1 MRYTP
6 KIGRRDFLVLTGAGS
21 LAMLAGCGSNDEA
34 VAPRGVDIGPD
45 HPAVARAEAARRGSG
60 RVTSFDLT
68 AAATTVAIGSREVS
82 TWVYGDVIPGTA
94 LRVRQGDTLEVNLR
108 NELPED
114 TTIHWHGL
122 AIRNDMDGVPDLTQS
137 VVKPGESFT
146 YRFVVPD
153 SGTHWFHPHMGLQLD
168 RGLYAPLIVEDKEDP
183 GEYDVDQVVVLDDW
197 LDGIDGQ
204 TPESA
209 FQNLTSM
216 DMGGMDMGG
225 MDMGGMDM
233 GGMDHGSGGS
243 ADMPMSMAQSEL
255 LGGDAGDVAYPLHLI
270 NGRPLE
276 DRQTIDVP
284 AGGRARLRVINAGSD
299 TAYRVA
305 LGGHRMTVTHT
316 DGFAVDPVEVD
327 TILIG
332 MGERYDVVVTPESGA
347 WPLVALA
354 EGKDATAAAVIR
366 TSDAGQAAAP
376 PADVRPKELDGKLL
390 RYDDLRATEA
400 VQLGGAAPDVDQI
413 VELTGSM
420 MGYSWAFD
428 GQAFDEHPPLRI
440 EQGQR
445 VRATFD
451 NTSSMWHPIHLHG
464 HTFRLST
471 AANGAR
477 KDTVNV
483 LPGES
488 VVVEFDADNPGQWM
502 THCHNTYHLERGMAM
517 LMSYVE

>member
-6 KIGRRDFLVLTGAGS
+6 QIGRRDFLAMTGAGG
-21 LAMLAGCGSNDEA
+21 LALLTGCGSNDEA
-34 VAPRGVDIGPD
+34 AGRRSVDIGPD
-45 HPAVARAEAARRGSG
+45 HPAVARAEAARKGSG

-68 AAATTVAIGSREVS
+68 AAATTVALGSREVS
-82 TWVYGDVIPGTA
+82 TWAYGDVIPGTA
-94 LRVRQGDTLEVNLR
+94 LRVRQGDTLEVNLNNR
-108 NELPED
+108 LPED
-114 TTIHWHGL
+114 TSIHWHGL
-122 AIRNDMDGVPDLTQS
+122 AIRNDMDGVPNLTQS

-168 RGLYAPLIVEDKEDP
+168 RGLYSPLIVEDKDDP
-183 GEYDVDQVVVLDDW
+183 GAYDVDQVVVLDDW
-197 LDGIDGQ
+197 LDGIDGE
-204 TPESA
+204 TPERT
-209 FQNLTSM
+209 FDNLTAM
-216 DMGGMDMGG
+216 N
-225 MDMGGMDM
+225 MGGMDM

-243 ADMPMSMAQSEL
+243 ADMPMSMAQSDL

-270 NGRPLE
+270 NGRSLE

-284 AGGRARLRVINAGSD
+284 AGGRARLRFINAGSD

-332 MGERYDVVVTPESGA
+332 MGERYDVVVAPSAGA

-354 EGKDATAAAVIR
+354 EGKDATAAVVIR
-366 TSDAGQAAAP
+366 TSDASQAAAP
-376 PADVRPKELDGKLL
+376 PADVRPQELDGKLL

-400 VQLGGAAPDVDQI
+400 VRLRTAAPDVDQV

-420 MGYSWAFD
+420 MPYSWAFD
-428 GQAFDEHPPLRI
+428 GKAFDEHPPLRI
-440 EQGQR
+440 EQGER
-445 VRATFD
+445 VRVTFD

-464 HTFRLST
+464 HTFRMGT
-471 AANGAR
+471 AADGAR

-488 VVVEFDADNPGQWM
+488 VVVEFDANNPGQWM
-502 THCHNTYHLERGMAM
+502 THCHNTYHLEQGMAM
-517 LMSYVE
+517 LVSYVE